1 MFFFIIH
8 GLVKVASQS
17 RNFLIVVKNNSN
29 SEENESPL
37 KKLREEA
44 GLSQQALATRIGV
57 AVATIS
63 RWERG
68 APAMLTVPQ
77 MKALC
82 QVFGKSIEELP
93 DEFGPPKRVTT

>member
-1 MFFFIIH
+1 MD
-8 GLVKVASQS
+8 
-17 RNFLIVVKNNSN
+17 RKNKFG

-44 GLSQQALATRIGV
+44 GLSQQALSHRIGV
-57 AVATIS
+57 AVTTIS

-68 APAMLTVPQ
+68 ESVAMLTVPQ

-82 QVFGKSIEELP
+82 KVFGKSIEELP
-93 DEFGPPKRVTT
+93 DEFGVPKRSPEGEG

>member
-1 MFFFIIH
+1 
-8 GLVKVASQS
+8 
-17 RNFLIVVKNNSN
+17 VVKKKSG
-29 SEENESPL
+29 SEDNESPL

-44 GLSQQALATRIGV
+44 GLSQQELATRIGV

-82 QVFGKSIEELP
+82 KVFDRSIEELP
-93 DEFGPPKRVTT
+93 DEFGVPKRSPEGE

>member
-1 MFFFIIH
+1 M
-8 GLVKVASQS
+8 GK
-17 RNFLIVVKNNSN
+17 RNKSSSS

-44 GLSQQALATRIGV
+44 GLSQQELASGIGV
-57 AVATIS
+57 GVTTVS

-68 APAMLTVPQ
+68 VSEAMLTVPQ

-82 QVFGKSIEELP
+82 KILGKSIEELP
-93 DEFGPPKRVTT
+93 DEFGSQKRSPEGEG